1 MSCFL
6 DKERITTDTP
16 TFDGL
21 ASTLADWNGISV
33 GNVLGVDNVAVGI
46 CADGRYEETEC
57 ETPDVIVFRIPIKD
71 GDGDNADDVNNIGD
85 DSGRCDDSDDW
96 PVVDDDDETVGVGGP

>member
-1 MSCFL
+1 MSRFL

-21 ASTLADWNGISV
+21 ASTLADWDGIPV
-33 GNVLGVDNVAVGI
+33 GNVAGVDNF
-46 CADGRYEETEC
+46 ADGRYDETEC
-57 ETPDVIVFRIPIKD
+57 DTPDDIVFRITIKD
-71 GDGDNADDVNNIGD
+71 GDGDNTDGVNNIGD

-96 PVVDDDDETVGVGGP
+96 PVVDDDDDETVGVGGA